1 MENKKAIKIS
11 ISTLF
16 IIILIIIIAI
26 LSFFVCK
33 LVKENKNI
41 KKELEIV
48 SNENV
53 SNLISEEADR
63 ETEEN
68 SEKDDDENTSE
79 GVKLSQLNGVFYNI
93 EEIIK
98 EDREILN
105 VKNYKDFEFDLDND
119 GEVDKITLRHI
130 VNEDEEETSVDRDYY
145 TLEYNGKTVY
155 ERWYGMG
162 NVGIV
167 DLDNTD
173 ELLELWVYDE
183 GPSDDPCYIFYRK
196 DGNEMVELGAFDV
209 DRAFYTDGKGTVL
222 AADRLMPWVE
232 PSVFDAYYTIKNN
245 KFEKNELDFSYNKDF
260 EYTSTEC
267 FFTTDLKNL
276 EKFRNDDSEYDD
288 LIKKGEMHN
297 INKLDENTKFK
308 IVEFVERSKE
318 YDSQNLK
325 IELLDGTKGYL
336 IHPYGVFYIYD

>member
-1 MENKKAIKIS
+1 MENKKSIKINL
-11 ISTLF
+11 STLF
-16 IIILIIIIAI
+16 IIILIIIIAV

-41 KKELEIV
+41 KNELDAA
-48 SNENV
+48 SNESV
-53 SNLISEEADR
+53 SNLIDENIDKEE
-63 ETEEN
+63 EEN
-68 SEKDDDENTSE
+68 SDEEEKEDITE
-79 GVKLSQLNGVFYNI
+79 GVKLSQLEGEFYKI

-98 EDREILN
+98 EEREIVN

-130 VNEDEEETSVDRDYY
+130 VNKDEEETSVDRDYY

-167 DLDNTD
+167 DLDDTD
-173 ELLELWVYDE
+173 ENLEVWVYDE

-196 DGNEMVELGAFDV
+196 DGNEMIKLGGFDV

-222 AADRLMPWVE
+222 AADRFMPWVE
-232 PSVFDAYYTIKNN
+232 PTVFDAYYTIKNN
-245 KFEKNELDFSYNKDF
+245 KFAKNELDFSYNKDF
-260 EYTSTEC
+260 EYTSTEG
-267 FFTTDLKNL
+267 FFTTDLENL
-276 EKFRNDDSEYDD
+276 EKLKNDDSEYED
-288 LIKKGEMHN
+288 LIIKGEKYN

-308 IVEFVERSKE
+308 ILDFVEKTKE
-318 YDSQNLK
+318 YDAQSLK
-325 IELLDGTKGYL
+325 IELLDGTQGYL

>member
-1 MENKKAIKIS
+1 MENKKSIKINL
-11 ISTLF
+11 STLF
-16 IIILIIIIAI
+16 IIILIIIIAV

-41 KKELEIV
+41 KNELDAA
-48 SNENV
+48 SNESV
-53 SNLISEEADR
+53 SNLIDENIDKEE
-63 ETEEN
+63 EEN
-68 SEKDDDENTSE
+68 SDEEEKEDITE
-79 GVKLSQLNGVFYNI
+79 GVKLSQLEGEFYKI

-98 EDREILN
+98 EEREIVN

-130 VNEDEEETSVDRDYY
+130 VNKDEEETSVDRDYY

-167 DLDNTD
+167 DLDDTD
-173 ELLELWVYDE
+173 ENLEVWVYDE

-196 DGNEMVELGAFDV
+196 DGNEMIKLGGFDV

-232 PSVFDAYYTIKNN
+232 PSVFDSYYTIENN
-245 KFEKNELDFSYNKDF
+245 KFEKHELDFSYNKDF
-260 EYTSTEC
+260 EYTSTEG
-267 FFTTDLKNL
+267 FFTTDLENL
-276 EKFRNDDSEYDD
+276 EKLKNDDSEYED
-288 LIKKGEMHN
+288 LIIKGEKYN

-308 IVEFVERSKE
+308 ILDFVEKTKE
-318 YDSQNLK
+318 YDAQSLK
-325 IELLDGTKGYL
+325 IELLDGTQGYL